1 MQFAPFSRLRTVTC
15 DACMN
20 DACIFHIEQ
29 IELWKALFHNDHY
42 QHITAYNQRDV
53 PNLYM
58 GEEVLIRRYMK

>member
-1 MQFAPFSRLRTVTC
+1 
-15 DACMN
+15 MN